1 MLMEL
6 DENSS
11 VLDKESIS
19 VEFVRFEYD
28 IEKAAQAVEE
38 SLSNFRK
45 KSCFWAISR

>member
-1 MLMEL
+1 MRKV
-6 DENSS
+6 NKKKPIT
-11 VLDKESIS
+11 DKDSIY
-19 VEFVRFEYD
+19 VDFIRFEYD